1 MGIKGVFWKF
11 GTTIC
16 DKLESA
22 VNVSQLV
29 TLAAIIVVQNKNWL
43 QRILHDEDE
52 TQIIVEA
59 IADTM
64 I

>member
-1 MGIKGVFWKF
+1 MNEHPSYTSTFTSPG
-11 GTTIC
+11 C
-16 DKLESA
+16 D
-22 VNVSQLV
+22 
-29 TLAAIIVVQNKNWL
+29 IVVQNKNWL

-64 I
+64 IAFGGSSEWFAD